1 MKRRQTGNSLVQT
14 ELCAKGNLHTRFQK
28 NQYEKNNVK
37 YMINKFEIY
46 YVEMTPFWLC
56 RANIYY

>member
-14 ELCAKGNLHTRFQK
+14 ELRAKGNLHTRFQK
-28 NQYEKNNVK
+28 NQYEKNNAK

-46 YVEMTPFWLC
+46 YVEMIPFWLC
-56 RANIYY
+56 RANMYY